1 MKVIL
6 IKDLKRKGKF
16 GDVIEV
22 ANGYATNYL
31 IPNGFALSAN
41 NANTKLFDQ
50 IKDKA
55 FSEVNEQRAQL
66 TETASQIKGKTFT
79 MIALSRDGKLY
90 GSITP
95 SIIITQMI
103 RKELPD
109 LKINASDI
117 IIDAGNIKFVGSYD
131 CTAQFTKDIS
141 ARFKI
146 VIESDESDEQ
156 PELLEAILEE
166 DEKATIENEMTS
178 DDEDEHNESASDDD
192 QDEPIVAEE
201 ITADELSE
209 DESSEDEPHAD
220 EVNSALSDDTPAV
233 DEGNASDTEHNQ
245 PS

>member
-95 SIIITQMI
+95 SYHYTNDTK
-103 RKELPD
+103 RAPRF
-109 LKINASDI
+109 KINASDI

-131 CTAQFTKDIS
+131 CTAQFIKDIS